1 MKKLL
6 FSSFLALVFFAI
18 QAGSAQQPVVPGEAV
33 WAVDFVKVKPG
44 MFEQTM
50 TYLDEGWV
58 PAREQALQ
66 QGTILSYHRI
76 AEQSQKTQ
84 EWDILLM
91 TQYRNQADYDVR
103 ERTFAPIVVEVLRRN
118 RSHMPTLNKK
128 DLYDIV
134 DSRVL
139 LDFSAAETPHYK
151 LLGKP

>member
-6 FSSFLALVFFAI
+6 FACFLALAFFAI
-18 QAGSAQQPVVPGEAV
+18 QAGSRQQPEASGEAV

-50 TYLDEGWV
+50 TYFDTGWI
-58 PAREQALQ
+58 PAHEEAKQ
-66 QGTILSYHRI
+66 QGAILSYHRI
-76 AEQSQKTQ
+76 AEQSQRTQ

-91 TQYRNQADYDVR
+91 TQYRNQPAYDAR
-103 ERTFAPIVVEVLRRN
+103 ESTFAPIIAEVLRNN
-118 RSHMPTLNKK
+118 RSKLPTLNKK

-134 DSRVL
+134 DTRVL
-139 LDFSAAETPHYK
+139 YDFSEVETPHYK

>member
-6 FSSFLALVFFAI
+6 FAGLLGVVFLVF
-18 QAGSAQQPVVPGEAV
+18 QAGSAQLPVEPGEAV

-44 MFEQTM
+44 MFEQAM
-50 TYLDEGWV
+50 THLDSGWV
-58 PAREQALQ
+58 PAREEAKR
-66 QGTILSYHRI
+66 QGAILSYHRI

-91 TQYRNQADYDVR
+91 TKYRNQAAYDAR
-103 ERTFAPIVVEVLRRN
+103 ESVFAAILAGLPRNN
-118 RSHMPTLNKK
+118 RSQIPTLNKR

-134 DSRVL
+134 DTRIL
-139 LDFSAAETPHYK
+139 RDFSEIETPHYK

>member
-6 FSSFLALVFFAI
+6 FASLLALAFFAL
-18 QAGSAQQPVVPGEAV
+18 QAGSAQQTVAPGEAV
-33 WAVDFVKVKPG
+33 WAVDFVRVKPG

-50 TYLDEGWV
+50 TYLDSGWI
-58 PAREQALQ
+58 PAHEEAKQ
-66 QGTILSYHRI
+66 QGAILGYHRI

-91 TQYRNQADYDVR
+91 TKYRNQAAYDAR
-103 ERTFAPIVVEVLRRN
+103 ESVFAPIITEVLRNN
-118 RSHMPTLNKK
+118 RSQMPTLNKK

-134 DSRVL
+134 DTRIL
-139 LDFSAAETPHYK
+139 HDFSEAETPHYK